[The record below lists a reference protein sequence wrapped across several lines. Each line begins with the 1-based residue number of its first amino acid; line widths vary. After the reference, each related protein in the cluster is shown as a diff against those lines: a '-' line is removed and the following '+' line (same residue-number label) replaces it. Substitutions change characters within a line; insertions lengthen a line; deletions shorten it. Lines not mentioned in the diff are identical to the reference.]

1 VKSNRETRGRILIVD
16 DEEVFRGLIRDQLLK
31 HNFIIDEAEN
41 GEDALRFV
49 KEHDYNII
57 LLDIKMEKMNGIE
70 TLKEIRR
77 ITTKTDVVMV
87 TGYADIPNAVE
98 CIRLGARNFL
108 TKPIDPSILLSQ
120 ISTLLQLQS
129 ETQYL
134 QEVQIDFPTLVM
146 HKLRIPLSTVKSAVN
161 LLNKGLE
168 NIVTDKQR
176 DLLNHIDEHISKIN
190 ATIND
195 LVDLAQLEAG
205 SAPLEKFPTNLD
217 ELVPAVCSRV
227 EPCARAKNITL
238 TLSTDKNVPTLEIDA
253 DKIEKVLINLLD
265 NAVNYTFSGGKINVT
280 TTAIQKEFDGKLR
293 EYVEV
298 SVSDSGFGIA
308 QDALPFIFDKYK
320 PNLTN
325 KEKSTGL
332 GLALCKAI
340 VEAHGGYIVAES
352 VVSKGSTF
360 RFAIPAEINSQF

>member
-1 VKSNRETRGRILIVD
+1 VKNNREARSRILIVD
-16 DEEVFRGLIRDQLLK
+16 DEEVFRGLIKDQLLK
-31 HNFIIDEAEN
+31 HNFIIDEAES
-41 GEDALRFV
+41 GEDAIRFL

-57 LLDIKMEKMNGIE
+57 LLDIKMEKMDGIE

-98 CIRLGARNFL
+98 SIRLGARNFL
-108 TKPIDPSILLSQ
+108 TKPIDPSILFSQ

-134 QEVQIDFPTLVM
+134 QKVQIDFPTLVM
-146 HKLRIPLSTVKSAVN
+146 HKLRIPLSTVKSAVI

-176 DLLNHIDEHISKIN
+176 DLLNHIDEHLSKIT

-205 SAPLEKFPTNLD
+205 STPLEKFPTNLD

-227 EPCARAKNITL
+227 EPRARAKNIIL

-265 NAVNYTFSGGKINVT
+265 NAINYTPSGGKINVT
-280 TTAIQKEFDGKLR
+280 TTAIHKEFDGKLR

-298 SVSDSGFGIA
+298 SIA

-320 PNLTN
+320 SNLTN

-332 GLALCKAI
+332 GLALCKLI
-340 VEAHGGYIVAES
+340 VEAHGGYISAES
-352 VVSKGSTF
+352 EVNKGSTF